1 VLSNLNS
8 SGYVHLRL
16 RICLPCRLQ
25 EEWEEFK
32 RAGLVPVTA
41 RTPADEEDE
50 VPAESGW
57 QDGMPPT
64 PKKPA
69 KAAPKPDYV
78 RIKPGVEAFIPDD
91 LNLEKVGAGT
101 RGLEESPTKADCKRR
116 PIRIL

>member
-1 VLSNLNS
+1 MLSNLNS
-8 SGYVHLRL
+8 FGYVYLRL

-41 RTPADEEDE
+41 RTPADEEE
-50 VPAESGW
+50 EAPAESGW
-57 QDGMPPT
+57 PDGLPAT

-78 RIKPGVEAFIPDD
+78 RLKPGVEAFIPDD

-101 RGLEESPTKADCKRR
+101 PRLEGNPTEADCKRR
-116 PIRIL
+116 LTRIL